1 MKTFGKPE
9 IFFIIDFGP
18 ININFVF
25 ATLRLSLLAINNFL
39 RFFKSEFNAAS
50 RSVKEFAE
58 AVRFVTS
65 ANNHGFVLFR
75 Q

>member
-1 MKTFGKPE
+1 MKTFGEPE
-9 IFFIIDFGP
+9 IFFVIGFQP
-18 ININFVF
+18 ININSVF
-25 ATLRLSLLAINNFL
+25 ATLRLSLLAINHFL
-39 RFFKSEFNAAS
+39 RFSKSKFPAGL

-65 ANNHGFVLFR
+65 ANIRGLVLFR